1 MTLYGDTCPMCCGD
15 LDDLAYLR
23 TGVAVCLFCGC
34 NTEASAS
41 APSTMSRSDAEAF
54 SVSAIDMGDP
64 AVIQTPAGRISPSHD
79 IQIQASAGMALAQIE
94 NVSTVPG

>member
-1 MTLYGDTCPMCCGD
+1 MTLYGNTCPMCCGD
-15 LDDLAYLR
+15 IDSDGA
-23 TGVAVCLFCGC
+23 GPSVCPSCGC